1 MHAKALTK
9 KAAPL
14 FPRFGRFES
23 FYLVGGTALALQ
35 IGHRVSIDFDLF
47 SEKELPRNLLQ
58 KVKKVF
64 PKASLEVTYQS
75 MDQVNLL
82 LDGVKTTFFYYP
94 YPVRKPLIR
103 HQGVSIASIPEIAAM
118 KAFAIGKRLA
128 YKDYV
133 DWYFLLSKRH
143 VTLPDVIRL
152 AKSKFKDEFND
163 RLFLGQLASLA
174 DIPDQK
180 IDFLGESVDRSTIE
194 TTLKKQITGV
204 V

>member
-1 MHAKALTK
+1 MHDNALTT
-9 KAAPL
+9 KAAQL
-14 FPRFGRFES
+14 FPQLGRFES

-35 IGHRVSIDFDLF
+35 IGHRLSIDFDLF
-47 SEKELPRNLLQ
+47 SEKALPQNLLQ
-58 KVKKVF
+58 KIKGAF
-64 PKASLEVTYQS
+64 PKSSLEVTYQS
-75 MDQVNLL
+75 TDQINLL
-82 LDGVKTTFFYYP
+82 LDGVKTTFFHYP
-94 YPVRKPLIR
+94 YPVREPLIR
-103 HQGVSIASIPEIAAM
+103 HQNVSIAPIPEIAAM

-180 IDFLGESVDRSTIE
+180 IDFLGESVDRPTIE
-194 TTLKKQITGV
+194 ATLKKQIAEAV
-204 V
+204 